1 MGFKEKLPEWKAVGI
16 EPPTSL
22 KETGYK
28 ANDEPAPDHWNY
40 IHNRGYLALK
50 ELQENAVH
58 EEDYAVVTDPDTGL
72 LARLNTEKSIE
83 VTLGIGTTTVK
94 ATKDSLF
101 NLTNIAG
108 RMLLN
113 LVGRDGNF
121 ESLAGWS
128 FTGGSGA
135 LDTANKVYG
144 SSAVRMTLSAN
155 TGTISKLIPVTTGKK
170 YLLAADLKN
179 GTANAKV
186 YATGVSGTLVTSTT
200 SFQTS
205 YLLFTASS
213 TTNLAIGISVS
224 GAAGQVAYA
233 DTLRLYEL
241 SDADYNAAS
250 KMNTTGIVAR
260 YPYTEGLTGMKNP
273 YAINWANLDKVEVRS
288 MLALQTELLSDPVGL
303 VPDNLYKGTDGG
315 YYRNSNWRKLKPEDL
330 IWQFLSSSAGI
341 KSITTAISV
350 VPDALLTSGLGTTYA
365 VKFDGN
371 ILKSYSNN
379 TTSDQAWIA
388 NDNSLRFSISNNES
402 GWGDNYTPSSDEI
415 KAFVLGW
422 KMYDGSTN
430 ATDGL
435 GVYNRTDGTNKRW
448 TPLAS
453 YDGSTYSGNVSV
465 VPVTPPEVAIPG
477 GYRVSRNVT
486 RYSVMY
492 KTVDTY
498 TQAISAEGQLRLI
511 SGDNIIEVG
520 SGIVIRE
527 KVTPFKDATA
537 WNINNGSPSS
547 TGYEYSTSLTKQKV
561 DRFVGIYSD
570 SKLDKWTLYDNKIT
584 SAGALAQQKIE
595 NYDPMAI
602 YTVSYITLDRYPST
616 SISGFYP
623 VNEASL
629 LKDLVSNVQ
638 QITTRTSVLEAK
650 KTDKDSSQW
659 ITPTAL
665 LGWAGALGFG
675 YRIEGK
681 RVYFRG
687 VLRDGLPTAGGLLF
701 RIPESHRTNRSF
713 TATFG
718 SYTLSSGAL
727 VAIDFFAD
735 GRVSF
740 VNNTA
745 LAYISF
751 DGFSYPLD

>member
-1 MGFKEKLPEWKAVGI
+1 MAYTSKTNWIDGEVLKAEDLNRVEQGI
-16 EPPTSL
+16 GDIFTRLDTS
-22 KETGYK
+22 K
-28 ANDEPAPDHWNY
+28 
-40 IHNRGYLALK
+40 
-50 ELQENAVH
+50 
-58 EEDYAVVTDPDTGL
+58 
-72 LARLNTEKSIE
+72 NTL
-83 VTLGIGTTTVK
+83 VTLDSGTNTITVS
-94 ATKDSLF
+94 KDSLF
-101 NLTNIAG
+101 NLSGLTG
-108 RMLLN
+108 RTLLN
-113 LVGRDGNF
+113 LFGRDGNC
-121 ESLAGWS
+121 ESISSWNL
-128 FTGGSGA
+128 SGMTA
-135 LDTANKVYG
+135 TLDTANKVYG
-144 SSAVRMTLSAN
+144 SNSFKLTLSSN
-155 TGTISKLIPVTTGKK
+155 MGTIAKTVPVIAGKK
-170 YLLAADLKN
+170 YILIAEAKN
-179 GTANAKV
+179 YNTTNLKV
-186 YATGVSGTLVTSTT
+186 YAPGFNGNSITDIS

-205 YLLFTASS
+205 YLLFSATATGSL
-213 TTNLAIGISVS
+213 TIGISVS
-224 GAAGQVAYA
+224 GAAGQYAYV
-233 DTLRLYEL
+233 DGMRLYEL
-241 SDADYNAAS
+241 SDVDYTAVG
-250 KMNTTGIVAR
+250 KMNTTSILAR
-260 YPYTEGLTGMKNP
+260 YPYTEGLTGVKNP
-273 YAINWANLDKVEVRS
+273 YAISWTNLDKVEVRS
-288 MLALQTELLSDPVGL
+288 MLALQTELLADPVGFA
-303 VPDNLYKGTDGG
+303 PDTLYKGTDGG

-330 IWQFLSSSAGI
+330 TWQFLSSSAGI
-341 KSITTAISV
+341 KSITTAVSVIS
-350 VPDALLTSGLGTTYA
+350 DALLTSGLGMTYS

-402 GWGDNYTPSSDEI
+402 GWGDNYTPSPDEI

-435 GVYNRTDGTNKRW
+435 GIYNRTDGTNKRW

-498 TQAISAEGQLRLI
+498 TQAISSEGQLRFI
-511 SGDNIIEVG
+511 AGDNIIEIG
-520 SGIVIRE
+520 SGIVLRE
-527 KVTPFKDATA
+527 KVTPFKDNIA

-616 SISGFYP
+616 SINGFYS
-623 VNEASL
+623 VNEAAL

-638 QITTRTSVLEAK
+638 QITTRTSILEAK
-650 KTDKDSSQW
+650 KVDKDSSQW

-701 RIPESHRTNRSF
+701 RMPESHRTNRSF
-713 TATFG
+713 TAAFG
-718 SYTLSSGAL
+718 SYTLSSGTL